1 MIHRGSPPFLE
12 TPVTGDQSQPVIVMF
27 GRTNIQLDQ
36 LWLWVPFGWR
46 KQPISSA
53 IWFFLHC
60 QYCQLA
66 DHIGQEWLYPLRW
79 HKLNILNQH
88 CSILPM
94 WSRIIDNMGSTTSL
108 DLIIPIISCS
118 MKKNGIPQYRKK
130 LIPSSIS
137 DILSEDY
144 SHMIYYAIPIL
155 FLYIYISDIYYP
167 ISSHCFPRS
176 IFVYFLGSSQRTKL
190 LQWLSRIP
198 DPDHGSWI
206 LPWQNDGRKKYIWDF
221 HHHHHMYIHICI

>member
-155 FLYIYISDIYYP
+155 FLYIYISDIYHIY
-167 ISSHCFPRS
+167 ILSNIFPLFPTIHLCLFFRIIPTNETS
-176 IFVYFLGSSQRTKL
+176 AMTLQNSGS
-190 LQWLSRIP
+190 
-198 DPDHGSWI
+198 GSWI
-206 LPWQNDGRKKYIWDF
+206 MNSPMTEWWEKYI
-221 HHHHHMYIHICI
+221 YI